1 MNFALSLPSASHL
14 TVHIKTWKDAFL
26 YFAKYDALHSY
37 RFTLRPSILE
47 GFSLVKHSA
56 IAWVDDGCPRLGAAL
71 AFYTI
76 FSLAPV
82 LIIGISVASFAFG
95 RDAVQGHVVAQIQD
109 LVGREAAFTIQ
120 AMIENA
126 HRSHSGVLAT
136 VIGITTLLIGATA
149 VFGELQDAFNLI
161 WRSQPRHR
169 SFWLSM
175 ILSRLL
181 SFSLVIV
188 LGFLML
194 ASLIVS
200 AAITAFASYLET
212 IVGATGTV
220 LSLINFTTSFSIL
233 TLLFALLFRV
243 LPDAPVRWRDV
254 WLGSVIT
261 AVLFS
266 LGKFLIGLYLGNSAI
281 ASSYGAAGSLV
292 VILVWIYYSAQILL
306 FGAEFTRLYYAS
318 RRVAAAAAD
327 QSQASAA

>member
-1 MNFALSLPSASHL
+1 MPRSIADVFGL
-14 TVHIKTWKDAFL
+14 IKQTA
-26 YFAKYDALHSY
+26 
-37 RFTLRPSILE
+37 
-47 GFSLVKHSA
+47 V
-56 IAWVDDGCPRLGAAL
+56 AWLDDGCPRLGAAL

-82 LIIGISVASFAFG
+82 LMIGISVASFAFG
-95 RDAVQGHVVAQIQD
+95 RDAVQGHVVSQIQY

-136 VIGITTLLIGATA
+136 VIGVTTLLIGATA

-161 WRSQPRHR
+161 WRSKPRLR
-169 SFWLSM
+169 SYWLSM
-175 ILSRLL
+175 IFSRLL
-181 SFSLVIV
+181 SFSLVIA

-200 AAITAFASYLET
+200 AGITAFTGYLE
-212 IVGATGTV
+212 VLAGATGPV
-220 LSLINFTTSFSIL
+220 LSLVNFVTSFAIL
-233 TLLFALLFRV
+233 TFLFALLFRV
-243 LPDAPVRWRDV
+243 LPDAPVTWSDV

-306 FGAEFTRLYYAS
+306 FGAEFTRLYSAPS
-318 RRVAAAAAD
+318 NAVATAGD
-327 QSQASAA
+327 NG

>member
-1 MNFALSLPSASHL
+1 M
-14 TVHIKTWKDAFL
+14 
-26 YFAKYDALHSY
+26 
-37 RFTLRPSILE
+37 
-47 GFSLVKHSA
+47 
-56 IAWVDDGCPRLGAAL
+56 
-71 AFYTI
+71 
-76 FSLAPV
+76 
-82 LIIGISVASFAFG
+82 IGISVASVAFG
-95 RDAVQGHVVAQIQD
+95 RDAVQGHVVAQIQG

-126 HRSHSGVLAT
+126 HRSHSGVVAT
-136 VIGITTLLIGATA
+136 VIGIATLLIGATA
-149 VFGELQDAFNLI
+149 VFGELQDALNLI
-161 WRSQPRHR
+161 WRSPPRR
-169 SFWLSM
+169 RRFWLSM

-200 AAITAFASYLET
+200 AAITAFSNYLEM
-212 IVGATGTV
+212 IAGATGHV
-220 LSLINFTTSFSIL
+220 LSLINFVTSFGIL
-233 TLLFALLFRV
+233 TLLFALLFKV

-261 AVLFS
+261 TLLFS

-306 FGAEFTRLYYAS
+306 FGAQFTRLYSAKRS
-318 RRVAAAAAD
+318 ALAATRD
-327 QSQASAA
+327 QSQTSAA

>member
-1 MNFALSLPSASHL
+1 MRRSIAHAFEL
-14 TVHIKTWKDAFL
+14 IK
-26 YFAKYDALHSY
+26 
-37 RFTLRPSILE
+37 R
-47 GFSLVKHSA
+47 SA
-56 IAWVDDGCPRLGAAL
+56 IAWLDDGCPRLGAAL

-95 RDAVQGHVVAQIQD
+95 RDAVQGHVVAQIQH

-120 AMIENA
+120 SMIENA
-126 HRSHSGVLAT
+126 HRSQSGGLAT
-136 VIGITTLLIGATA
+136 VIGITTLLVGATA

-161 WRSQPRHR
+161 WRSKPRMR

-175 ILSRLL
+175 IISRLL
-181 SFSLVIV
+181 SFSLVIA
-188 LGFLML
+188 LGFLMI

-200 AAITAFASYLET
+200 AGISAFTGYLE
-212 IVGATGTV
+212 VLAGATGTV
-220 LSLINFTTSFSIL
+220 LSLINFATSFAIL
-233 TLLFALLFRV
+233 TLLFALLFKA
-243 LPDAPVRWRDV
+243 LPDAPVNWRDV

-266 LGKFLIGLYLGNSAI
+266 FGKFLIGFYLGNSAI

-306 FGAEFTRLYYAS
+306 FGAEFTRLNSAPGDAVTAAS
-318 RRVAAAAAD
+318 D
-327 QSQASAA
+327 EKS

>member
-1 MNFALSLPSASHL
+1 MRRSALQVFRLVEESAL
-14 TVHIKTWKDAFL
+14 
-26 YFAKYDALHSY
+26 
-37 RFTLRPSILE
+37 
-47 GFSLVKHSA
+47 
-56 IAWVDDGCPRLGAAL
+56 AWVDDGCPRLGAAI

-95 RDAVQGHVVAQIQD
+95 RDAVQGHVVAQIQH
-109 LVGREAAFTIQ
+109 LVGRDAALTIQ
-120 AMIENA
+120 TMIENA

-136 VIGITTLLIGATA
+136 LIGVTTLLVGATA

-161 WRSQPRHR
+161 WRTKPRRR

-175 ILSRLL
+175 ALSRLL
-181 SFSLVIV
+181 SFSLVIA

-200 AAITAFASYLET
+200 AAITAFTGYLE
-212 IVGATGTV
+212 VLAGATGLV
-220 LSLINFTTSFSIL
+220 LSLINFATSFGIL

-243 LPDAPVRWRDV
+243 LPDAPVKWRDV

-261 AVLFS
+261 AILFS
-266 LGKFLIGLYLGNSAI
+266 VGKFLIGLYLGNSAI

-292 VILVWIYYSAQILL
+292 VVLVWIYYSAQILL
-306 FGAEFTRLYYAS
+306 FGAQFTRLYSAP
-318 RRVAAAAAD
+318 RNAVAVPGN
-327 QSQASAA
+327 QN

>member
-1 MNFALSLPSASHL
+1 MFGL
-14 TVHIKTWKDAFL
+14 IKQ
-26 YFAKYDALHSY
+26 
-37 RFTLRPSILE
+37 
-47 GFSLVKHSA
+47 SA

-82 LIIGISVASFAFG
+82 LMIGISVASFAFG
-95 RDAVQGHVVAQIQD
+95 RDAVQGHVVSQIQH

-136 VIGITTLLIGATA
+136 IIGIATLLIGATA

-161 WRSQPRHR
+161 WRSKPRLR

-175 ILSRLL
+175 IFSRLL
-181 SFSLVIV
+181 SFSLVIA

-200 AAITAFASYLET
+200 AAITAFTSYLEM
-212 IVGATGTV
+212 IAGATGLV
-220 LSLINFTTSFSIL
+220 LSLINFATSFAIL

-243 LPDAPVRWRDV
+243 LPDAAVRWRDV

-306 FGAEFTRLYYAS
+306 FGAEFTRLYSAS
-318 RRVAAAAAD
+318 IDTVTAVHD
-327 QSQASAA
+327 QSRGNL